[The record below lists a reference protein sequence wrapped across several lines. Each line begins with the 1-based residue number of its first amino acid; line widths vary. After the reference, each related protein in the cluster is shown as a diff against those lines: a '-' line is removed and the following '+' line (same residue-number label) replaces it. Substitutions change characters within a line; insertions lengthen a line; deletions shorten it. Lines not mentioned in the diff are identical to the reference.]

1 MGARSARSQGQI
13 ARRRYDPHQAPLVP
27 GTDDD
32 PRTLIHPSR
41 HMAKPAAHGGGRE
54 LVGWTLSP
62 RYYEIVAWRG
72 PKGFRQHR
80 TQRASTLEQARDM
93 ARDAIRWDGW
103 DGAWIFPSET

>member
-1 MGARSARSQGQI
+1 MV
-13 ARRRYDPHQAPLVP
+13 RRRCDPRQAGLVDC
-27 GTDDD
+27 TDDD
-32 PRTLIHPSR
+32 PRTIPRSR
-41 HMAKPAAHGGGRE
+41 GGSTALRPTDRGRE

-72 PKGFRQHR
+72 PKGHRQHR